1 MFGSPC
7 RRSLE
12 CILNGQ
18 SVMHANPSKI
28 SIHGVCNDGD
38 LKLADGQVVSF
49 AEAGIVSF
57 ISIDL
62 VIAIVVVSGGN

>member
-1 MFGSPC
+1 
-7 RRSLE
+7 
-12 CILNGQ
+12 
-18 SVMHANPSKI
+18 MHANPSKI